1 MWPFKKQK
9 KSENEIDVNKPVE
22 NPKLLAAFERHFKE
36 PTEQSALNVAKEIS
50 NTIFLG
56 LILTDEMKTTP
67 VDASGKTT
75 IEKGSKIKFLNCFDD
90 KDNCFFPVFTDWK
103 EVQAWTDQ
111 PVSAIIMPA
120 NEVFDFAAG
129 DYSGVVINPGTL
141 GWTLTRD
148 NIAAIKEDFP

>member
-1 MWPFKKQK
+1 
-9 KSENEIDVNKPVE
+9 
-22 NPKLLAAFERHFKE
+22 
-36 PTEQSALNVAKEIS
+36 VAKEIS

-103 EVQAWTDQ
+103 EVLAWTDQ

-120 NEVFDFAAG
+120 NEVFDFSAG
-129 DYSGVVINPGTL
+129 EYSGVVINPGTI

-148 NIAAIKEDFP
+148 NIDAIKEDFS